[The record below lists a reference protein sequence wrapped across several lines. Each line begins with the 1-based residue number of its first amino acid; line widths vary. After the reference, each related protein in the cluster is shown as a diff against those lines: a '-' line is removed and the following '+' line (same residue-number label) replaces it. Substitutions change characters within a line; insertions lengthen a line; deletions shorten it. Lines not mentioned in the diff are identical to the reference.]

1 MAASKDAS
9 LAVGEFSAAILKLT
23 SVLQFDSFP
32 LASTARSQSRWSPAA
47 MGFAGVKLVVV
58 MPEMLST
65 LPVGAEVR
73 FMKTMY
79 EAAPSTACHV
89 MVGLAA
95 AVVPATG
102 EVIVG

>member
-1 MAASKDAS
+1 M
-9 LAVGEFSAAILKLT
+9 
-23 SVLQFDSFP
+23 
-32 LASTARSQSRWSPAA
+32 
-47 MGFAGVKLVVV
+47 KLVVV

-102 EVIVG
+102 EVIVGCPPIFRSRSSAPPLRMLPACAELTASTHHL